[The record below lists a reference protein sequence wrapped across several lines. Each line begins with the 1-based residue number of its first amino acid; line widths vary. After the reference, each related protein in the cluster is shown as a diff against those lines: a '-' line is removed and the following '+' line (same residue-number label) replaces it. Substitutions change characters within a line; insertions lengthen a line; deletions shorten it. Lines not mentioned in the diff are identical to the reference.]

1 MNNKS
6 AAKGTRGEHIA
17 IAALNKH
24 TGLDFKRV
32 PLSGSGVIKGDIFLP
47 NKTNKYCIEVKNYA
61 DDHLTSKILTSKESQ
76 FEKWW
81 NQAIDQAEKTKQQ
94 PLLIFKF
101 NRSKLFVA
109 TYEEMFSDNYKYF
122 TLYPHGVFIAK
133 LEEWLANDKENIK
146 WIL

>member
-1 MNNKS
+1 MTNAS
-6 AAKGTRGEHIA
+6 VAKGTRGEHVA

-24 TGLDFKRV
+24 SGLDFKRV
-32 PLSGSGVIKGDIFLP
+32 PLSGAGHIKGDIFLV
-47 NKTNKYCIEVKNYA
+47 NKANRFCIECKNYSE
-61 DDHLTSKILTSKESQ
+61 DHLTSKILTSKDSQ

-81 NQAIDQAEKTKQQ
+81 LQATEQAEKSKQE

-109 TYEEMFSDNYKYF
+109 TYVEMVSDKYKYF
-122 TLYPHGVFIAK
+122 ILHPHKIYIAK
-133 LEEWLANDKENIK
+133 LEEWLTHEDIK